1 MVIKRYDKGCKFLS
15 TKKCSF
21 LHYTINHR
29 FFGIPPFSVN
39 FPHPSGLTVVVDRRE
54 NAIIVTQNPY
64 SARTRAVEGEM
75 IKFSDVFIIE
85 GKDTIGSGFEVV
97 STYTDARVTLLI
109 DRCEYAVV
117 V

>member
-39 FPHPSGLTVVVDRRE
+39 FPHPSGLTVFLVG
-54 NAIIVTQNPY
+54 NADTGMHR
-64 SARTRAVEGEM
+64 RTR
-75 IKFSDVFIIE
+75 
-85 GKDTIGSGFEVV
+85 VV
-97 STYTDARVTLLI
+97 SYAENESYRTQQSWKVEQHRRVVMKKEPKWIRNHLRRRGASV
-109 DRCEYAVV
+109 DSAS
-117 V
+117 